1 MAFLICVGLSDYGA
15 LQRLLYC
22 VARTLMRRYVY
33 WEFMRLDLKSNIIKL
48 IDSNR
53 LFGVMNNTKWNNL
66 LAALSDIDELLSY
79 RVTYVDGATWPESDS
94 SYQYTSELAQIWGNF
109 RAIHFIDI
117 DARISHSRGVLL
129 EPEVLDH
136 RDKVIAICKEQNAK
150 ISLTECG
157 VRIWGYFQ
165 HGKDIEMYKYT

>member
-1 MAFLICVGLSDYGA
+1 
-15 LQRLLYC
+15 
-22 VARTLMRRYVY
+22 
-33 WEFMRLDLKSNIIKL
+33 
-48 IDSNR
+48 
-53 LFGVMNNTKWNNL
+53 NL

-79 RVTYVDGATWPESDS
+79 RVTYIDGSTWPESDS

-129 EPEVLDH
+129 EPEVRDH

>member
-1 MAFLICVGLSDYGA
+1 MR
-15 LQRLLYC
+15 RLRYC
-22 VARTLMRRYVY
+22 VAHTLTGRYVY

-48 IDSNR
+48 IDSNG

-79 RVTYVDGATWPESDS
+79 RVTYIDGSTWPESDS

-157 VRIWGYFQ
+157 VRVWGYFQ

>member
-1 MAFLICVGLSDYGA
+1 MWQGLG
-15 LQRLLYC
+15 LGGR
-22 VARTLMRRYVY
+22 VVHHLMRRYVY

-48 IDSNR
+48 IDNNG

-79 RVTYVDGATWPESDS
+79 RVTYIDGSTWPESDT